1 MEKGD
6 DVFRV
11 HLQDGSIAEYKISNQ
26 PVDTMTPFALVEE
39 LTYLYKLSED
49 MPYWKTA
56 TGYADFSRVE
66 EFSKS
71 IHKRVGQIH
80 KLSPIQYWDGSG
92 YYVCTIHSELTRVGV
107 WHYAIE
113 ARMMEKVNKP
123 GWYVQYNRIA
133 NYHVLKD
140 INEHVGGKKANGRRN
155 VDINTHVSKYKQIT
169 IVSKTENGVR
179 LLVKDTKTKKVH
191 WGHSINSIKA
201 NRNVFSAGLASA
213 HQHILIALEQYYSQE
228 HVIQLTESYP
238 KYMTREDSVVETLR
252 NGQLYGFTQSDL
264 YYFGKTKSIK
274 EAFNKAY
281 GKTENNGLTRKAFGG
296 AQTIR
301 HFEELQA
308 AIIIIRMLKLFPR
321 EFFDGLKLNW
331 VVAEYPPTPFHVD
344 PETTVHRFI
353 RDRNMNDID
362 KMIKVY
368 NAFYKKFGVTKI
380 MMQEMQ
386 EEINGRK
393 IASNTWKY
401 SDTLTSLKSIP
412 NRNAQRAVINQVKRQ
427 KLSVIEIHDYVVAE
441 ARKYSGAIKP
451 TKNTL
456 VINSFH
462 GKEILPDVIFV
473 APETTEDLY
482 LWGNEQNNCI
492 GTNYAELV
500 AQKQCFIF
508 GFKNKQTQEW
518 IGHARI
524 HYRQGEMVLDEF
536 RGKYNASIEPK
547 MERNIIKWMEDNVSK
562 RHRNDFQFPLNEY

>member
-1 MEKGD
+1 
-6 DVFRV
+6 
-11 HLQDGSIAEYKISNQ
+11 
-26 PVDTMTPFALVEE
+26 
-39 LTYLYKLSED
+39 
-49 MPYWKTA
+49 
-56 TGYADFSRVE
+56 
-66 EFSKS
+66 
-71 IHKRVGQIH
+71 
-80 KLSPIQYWDGSG
+80 
-92 YYVCTIHSELTRVGV
+92 
-107 WHYAIE
+107 
-113 ARMMEKVNKP
+113 
-123 GWYVQYNRIA
+123 
-133 NYHVLKD
+133 
-140 INEHVGGKKANGRRN
+140 
-155 VDINTHVSKYKQIT
+155 
-169 IVSKTENGVR
+169 
-179 LLVKDTKTKKVH
+179 
-191 WGHSINSIKA
+191 
-201 NRNVFSAGLASA
+201 
-213 HQHILIALEQYYSQE
+213 
-228 HVIQLTESYP
+228 
-238 KYMTREDSVVETLR
+238 
-252 NGQLYGFTQSDL
+252 
-264 YYFGKTKSIK
+264 
-274 EAFNKAY
+274 
-281 GKTENNGLTRKAFGG
+281 
-296 AQTIR
+296 
-301 HFEELQA
+301 
-308 AIIIIRMLKLFPR
+308 
-321 EFFDGLKLNW
+321 
-331 VVAEYPPTPFHVD
+331 
-344 PETTVHRFI
+344 
-353 RDRNMNDID
+353 MNDID